1 MAELEPPWKNAFT
14 VETTTAKGMSHNDI
28 WLAQFSRSEFFLHST
43 ITYVGDETGLEKYDL
58 NEDTRTFIRTVG
70 PDTLGPTDLAS
81 VPGPLRWFVNSY
93 GAHTPAALIHDRLI
107 GNKERPA
114 ELTDQMADRYFRFM
128 LKSVNVSWL
137 RRWMMWAAIAIRSRW
152 VSSVLNKAKLVLW
165 VLLSIVGMTA
175 LVLAIVTPSWILAGV
190 AVGLPFLAAGL
201 WGRQYAAGLVA
212 TLAAPWLLPPTVL
225 AAAGYLVYLVLEA
238 ITGGF
243 TGGKLTFK
251 LQPDAPHKAATNEQP
266 PPSAQ
271 PAGRPVSVS

>member
-1 MAELEPPWKNAFT
+1 MAKRP
-14 VETTTAKGMSHNDI
+14 D
-28 WLAQFSRSEFFLHST
+28 SRST
-43 ITYVGDETGLEKYDL
+43 TWTT
-58 NEDTRTFIRTVG
+58 DTEEFIRTVG

-107 GNKERPA
+107 GNTERPA

-137 RRWMMWAAIAIRSRW
+137 RRWMMWAAIAIRTRWASQLVQQSRTGALGAA
-152 VSSVLNKAKLVLW
+152 VHRRDDRVGASRSSPRPGFSPESRL
-165 VLLSIVGMTA
+165 GCRF
-175 LVLAIVTPSWILAGV
+175 V
-190 AVGLPFLAAGL
+190 AAVL
-201 WGRQYAAGLVA
+201 WGRQYTAGLVA

-243 TGGKLTFK
+243 AGGKLTFK
-251 LQPDAPHKAATNEQP
+251 LQPDAPHRAAATEEP
-266 PPSAQ
+266 AADRPAQ
-271 PAGRPVSVS
+271 PAGMHSRSAPLHSQSLRRNSTNSVTTAVIMMPSPIRNPVPWPNPG